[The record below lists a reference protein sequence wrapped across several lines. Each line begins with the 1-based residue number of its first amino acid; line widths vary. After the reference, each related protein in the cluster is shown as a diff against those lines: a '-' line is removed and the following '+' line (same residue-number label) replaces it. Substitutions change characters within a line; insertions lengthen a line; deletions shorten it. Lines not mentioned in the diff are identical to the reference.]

1 MTSSIPLLNPSPATA
16 TTVAYPFTT
25 NDVNDVNGVN
35 VDNVNISG
43 GGRRTCVYREAYKH
57 ILLPVVYSVVF
68 ALALALNGSVLYL
81 CAFRT
86 ERRRWSANLVYLANL
101 AAADLLYACSLPLLV
116 LNYARR
122 DRWPFGDAA
131 CRAVRFAFY
140 ANLYGSVA
148 FLAAVSLNRYLGV
161 CHPLRF
167 GGLRGRRAAARVSA
181 AAWLAVAA
189 ETAPTAA
196 FARSGVLSGR
206 AVCYDLTSPE
216 NFAAY
221 FPYGVALT
229 AVGFAAPFAVV
240 AACYVAIVR
249 ALLRRRRSRV
259 GQVRHGGGTGAGG
272 GGEVKRAGG
281 RSFRLIAV
289 VCLSFAVCFLPF
301 HVTRMVYLF
310 VKMYGGGGGGNGG
323 NDGGGSNYTAAAVGG
338 GNYTIGGVG
347 DEPSCELVQTVST
360 IYKAT
365 RPLASLNCCI
375 NPVLYFLSGDYY
387 RRGGAARW
395 RCCGGGGGG
404 GGTVVPASTAGA
416 SRDSEPSNTDAVVAA
431 VVAVEGR

>member
-1 MTSSIPLLNPSPATA
+1 MTSSIHLLNPSSATA
-16 TTVAYPFTT
+16 TTAASPFTT
-25 NDVNDVNGVN
+25 NDINDIN
-35 VDNVNISG
+35 NINDINMNSSGGG
-43 GGRRTCVYREAYKH
+43 GGRRTCLYREAYKH
-57 ILLPVVYSVVF
+57 ILLPAVYSVVF

-116 LNYARR
+116 LNYAWR

-148 FLAAVSLNRYLGV
+148 FLAAISLNRYLGV

-167 GGLRGRRAAARVSA
+167 GGLRGSRSAARISL
-181 AAWLAVAA
+181 AAWLAVAV

-196 FARSGVLSGR
+196 FARSGVLRGR

-229 AVGFAAPFAVV
+229 AVGFAVPFAVI

-249 ALLRRRRSRV
+249 ALVRRRKSRV
-259 GQVRHGGGTGAGG
+259 CQMRHGAGG
-272 GGEVKRAGG
+272 GGAGEVKRAGG

-310 VKMYGGGGGGNGG
+310 VKMYGGGGGGGG
-323 NDGGGSNYTAAAVGG
+323 DGGGGNYTAAVVGG
-338 GNYTIGGVG
+338 GNYTIVGVG
-347 DEPSCELVQTVST
+347 DESSCELVQTVST

-387 RRGGAARW
+387 RRGGAAHRG
-395 RCCGGGGGG
+395 CCGGGG
-404 GGTVVPASTAGA
+404 GGTVVPASTAGG
-416 SRDSEPSNTDAVVAA
+416 SRDAEPSITDAVVTA
-431 VVAVEGR
+431 VVAVERR

>member
-35 VDNVNISG
+35 VDNVSISGGGGG

-259 GQVRHGGGTGAGG
+259 GQ
-272 GGEVKRAGG
+272 RAGG

-310 VKMYGGGGGGNGG
+310 VK
-323 NDGGGSNYTAAAVGG
+323 
-338 GNYTIGGVG
+338 TIGGVG

-404 GGTVVPASTAGA
+404 GTVVPASTAGA

>member
-1 MTSSIPLLNPSPATA
+1 MTSSIHLLNPSSATA
-16 TTVAYPFTT
+16 TTAASPFTT
-25 NDVNDVNGVN
+25 NDINDIN
-35 VDNVNISG
+35 NINDINMNSSGGG
-43 GGRRTCVYREAYKH
+43 GGRRTCLYREAYKH
-57 ILLPVVYSVVF
+57 ILLPAVYSVVF

-116 LNYARR
+116 LNYAWR

-148 FLAAVSLNRYLGV
+148 FLAAISLNRYLGV

-167 GGLRGRRAAARVSA
+167 GGLRGSRAAARISL
-181 AAWLAVAA
+181 AAWLAVAV

-196 FARSGVLSGR
+196 FARSGVLRGR

-229 AVGFAAPFAVV
+229 AVGFAVPFAVI

-249 ALLRRRRSRV
+249 ALVRRRKSRV
-259 GQVRHGGGTGAGG
+259 CQMRHGAGAGG
-272 GGEVKRAGG
+272 GGGAGEVKRAGG

-310 VKMYGGGGGGNGG
+310 VKMYGG
-323 NDGGGSNYTAAAVGG
+323 A
-338 GNYTIGGVG
+338 
-347 DEPSCELVQTVST
+347 SCELVQTVST

-387 RRGGAARW
+387 RRGGAAHRG
-395 RCCGGGGGG
+395 CCG
-404 GGTVVPASTAGA
+404 GGTVVPASTAGG
-416 SRDSEPSNTDAVVAA
+416 SRDAEPSITDAVVTA
-431 VVAVEGR
+431 VVAVERR